1 MDEIDAALDF
11 RNVSIV
17 ANYIKDRTKNAQFI
31 IISLR
36 YARLVSPDHRYWQ
49 TTQRAPETTC
59 SNSRIDSLGYTRPP
73 MLRRVCSLARLLFIP
88 CSFPLRQVYPST
100 TMHWSHSRTQRRSCL
115 RILYYFSS
123 YCGLGFTIISNL
135 DRQTVLLSCTCI
147 CKVMN
152 WLPHWR
158 QELVADKTI
167 TKPSTFVQFVI
178 KVVGVVII
186 DLCSKS
192 YKYFK
197 FVWAT

>member
-1 MDEIDAALDF
+1 LSRLTTDTDKQ
-11 RNVSIV
+11 RNAHQKRHVRTRESTHWDIQDRQCYAEYVRSRVS
-17 ANYIKDRTKNAQFI
+17 
-31 IISLR
+31 
-36 YARLVSPDHRYWQ
+36 
-49 TTQRAPETTC
+49 C
-59 SNSRIDSLGYTRPP
+59 S
-73 MLRRVCSLARLLFIP
+73 SLAHFHYDRYIHRQP
-88 CSFPLRQVYPST
+88 CID
-100 TMHWSHSRTQRRSCL
+100 SHSRTQRRSCL
-115 RILYYFSS
+115 RILYYRSS

-135 DRQTVLLSCTCI
+135 DRQTVLLSCTCT

-197 FVWAT
+197 FV